1 MTETEWTIAPDGR
14 SMKERMLAGD
24 AYIADDPELNAER
37 LRAMSLAEDYN
48 ATSVRDPAKRRAIL
62 EKLFGALGPDVEI
75 RTPFQID
82 YGYPVRIGA
91 RFFSNFGL
99 IMLDVAP
106 ITIGDDVFVGPN
118 VQLLTATHPVAPGP
132 RRAKI
137 EGGKPIVIEDNV
149 WLGGGVIVLPGVTIG
164 KNSVVGAGAVVT
176 KSIPPDSVAVG
187 NPARVVRPIT

>member
-1 MTETEWTIAPDGR
+1 MTTWTIADDGR
-14 SMKERMLAGD
+14 SMKQRMLSGD
-24 AYIADDPELNAER
+24 PYIAEDPELNAER
-37 LRAMSLAEDYN
+37 LHAMTLAEEYN
-48 ATSVRDPAKRRAIL
+48 ATSVRDPARRRSIL
-62 EKLFGALGPDVEI
+62 EQLFGELGPDVEI

-99 IMLDVAP
+99 VMLDVAP

-118 VQLLTATHPVAPGP
+118 VQLLTATHPVASGP

-137 EGGKPIVIEDNV
+137 EAGKPIVLEDNV

-164 KNSVVGAGAVVT
+164 KSSVVGAGAVVT
-176 KSIPPDSVAVG
+176 KSLPPDVLAVG
-187 NPARVVRPIT
+187 NPARIVRSID

>member
-1 MTETEWTIAPDGR
+1 
-14 SMKERMLAGD
+14 MKERMLAGD
-24 AYIADDPELNAER
+24 PYIADDAELNAER
-37 LRAMSLAEDYN
+37 LRAMTLAEEYN
-48 ATSVRDPAKRRAIL
+48 ATSVREPAKRRGIL
-62 EKLFGALGPDVEI
+62 EQLFGALGPDAEI

-82 YGYPVRIGA
+82 YGYPVCIGA

-99 IMLDVAP
+99 VMLDVAP

-118 VQLLTATHPVAPGP
+118 VQLLTATHPVAPAP

-164 KNSVVGAGAVVT
+164 ANTVVGAGAVVT
-176 KSIPPDSVAVG
+176 KSLPPNVVAVG
-187 NPARVVRPIT
+187 NPARVVRSIT